1 MQPMVNVPQGSGE
14 GRKTG
19 EWKRTRYFHLKIIL
33 KGYLFHWVEQLLTKA
48 MCLASE
54 VVWRG
59 KEGPSTP
66 GGKTQ
71 SENVQKCFYKQLTSC
86 DVCIYSGGEKPAYFN
101 LGRFLTFSPKAKRH
115 PGGMGK
121 ETEWFRSCL
130 QPGHWKIFALWN
142 CHLLFLRISNF
153 LWEFHWRWKRT
164 WGNMRIWDKIN
175 STLTTTEI
183 ILCWLGQERVPFTS
197 ELLVSFSVVVR
208 HCMFCGQGAASSALL
223 ISAEHKKSR
232 ARTGRCYHSQNCVEA
247 E

>member
-1 MQPMVNVPQGSGE
+1 MQPMVNVPQGSGG

-59 KEGPSTP
+59 KEDPSTP

-71 SENVQKCFYKQLTSC
+71 SEKVQKCFYKQLTSC

-101 LGRFLTFSPKAKRH
+101 LGRFLTSSPKAKRH

-130 QPGHWKIFALWN
+130 QPGIEKYLLYGTVIYSFWESVIF
-142 CHLLFLRISNF
+142 CENF
-153 LWEFHWRWKRT
+153 TEGGKEHEGT
-164 WGNMRIWDKIN
+164 WGY
-175 STLTTTEI
+175 EI
-183 ILCWLGQERVPFTS
+183 RSIAYWLLQ
-197 ELLVSFSVVVR
+197 
-208 HCMFCGQGAASSALL
+208 
-223 ISAEHKKSR
+223 K
-232 ARTGRCYHSQNCVEA
+232 
-247 E
+247 